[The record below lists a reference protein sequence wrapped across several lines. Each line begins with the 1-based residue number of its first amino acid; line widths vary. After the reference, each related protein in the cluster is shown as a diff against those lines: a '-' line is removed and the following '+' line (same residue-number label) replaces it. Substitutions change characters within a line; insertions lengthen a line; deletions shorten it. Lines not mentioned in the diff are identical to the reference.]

1 MSTRRTLISAVA
13 VSAAVTM
20 LGSAAATAAPM
31 HSGVSTQAAAAT
43 AVAPRPLYVSK
54 DSAYSNIV
62 SLQYLLNA
70 YSIKTAVDG
79 SYGPATVAAVKSFQS
94 KHGLGADGSAG
105 PATMKAMVGGSN
117 TAVRQGW
124 SNANTTK
131 AVERQL
137 VKLGYQVAVDG
148 SFSATD
154 ATDVK
159 YQQAKYKL
167 PVTGVVDYTTWTYL
181 FNPPAAPGTG
191 VRKGPVVLVAQS
203 GTGLSTW
210 ASDCGPSSFV
220 AMELR
225 LGRKPANWTDVAHR
239 AAAISYARKT
249 ALRMTNPS
257 KGTSQIGGVAGVTA
271 GFHRIGESR
280 ATTAS
285 WSTGAS
291 AVRSGGVA
299 MFVGSLKV
307 AAAWNGRAVSH
318 DVGHWIT
325 VVDYSASKGY
335 LALDPSSQNNKPVWI
350 SGTQLTKFS
359 SSSLGSGAVY
369 VK

>member
-1 MSTRRTLISAVA
+1 M
-13 VSAAVTM
+13 
-20 LGSAAATAAPM
+20 
-31 HSGVSTQAAAAT
+31 
-43 AVAPRPLYVSK
+43 
-54 DSAYSNIV
+54 
-62 SLQYLLNA
+62 
-70 YSIKTAVDG
+70 DG

-94 KHGLGADGSAG
+94 KHGLSPDGSAG

-117 TAVRQGW
+117 TAVRAGW
-124 SNANTTK
+124 PNPNTVK

-137 VKLGYQVAVDG
+137 VKIGYKVPVDG
-148 SFSATD
+148 TFSATD
-154 ATDVK
+154 ANDVK

-203 GTGLSTW
+203 GTGLATW
-210 ASDCGPSSFV
+210 KVDCGPSSFV

-239 AAAISYARKT
+239 GSAITYARKT
-249 ALRMTNPS
+249 ALQMSNPS
-257 KGTSQIGGVAGVTA
+257 QGTRQIHGVSGVVA

-280 ATTAS
+280 ATGAS
-285 WSTGAS
+285 WTTGAA

-307 AAAWNGRAVSH
+307 AASWNGRTAG
-318 DVGHWIT
+318 DGGHWIT
-325 VVDYSASKGY
+325 IVDYSASKGY
-335 LALDPSSQNNKPVWI
+335 LALDPSSQYNKPVWI
-350 SGTQLTKFS
+350 SGTQLSKFS
-359 SSSLGSGAVY
+359 SNSSIGSGAVY